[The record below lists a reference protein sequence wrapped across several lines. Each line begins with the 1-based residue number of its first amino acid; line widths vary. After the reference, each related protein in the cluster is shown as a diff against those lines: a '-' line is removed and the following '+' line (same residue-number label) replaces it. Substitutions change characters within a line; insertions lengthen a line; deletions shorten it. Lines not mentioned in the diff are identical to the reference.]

1 VVLRTDGDPAALAG
15 SVRAIVRRLDATM
28 PVRDLATM
36 EERVHAAQRSER
48 FRAVLVGALGVL
60 ALALSVI
67 GIYGVVSYTACP
79 RTIRRRWR
87 RWRSCCSLSR
97 WRRPSCRRCARAGW
111 IRSWRCGRSEAVRL
125 SFSTTTGPWAMDEW
139 GNICTADD
147 ETDAS
152 EGGYA
157 RKRFFDGR
165 DHPMPPFH
173 AFPVSKDQRDWI
185 NLRWR

>member
-1 VVLRTDGDPAALAG
+1 
-15 SVRAIVRRLDATM
+15 
-28 PVRDLATM
+28 
-36 EERVHAAQRSER
+36 
-48 FRAVLVGALGVL
+48 
-60 ALALSVI
+60 
-67 GIYGVVSYTACP
+67 
-79 RTIRRRWR
+79 
-87 RWRSCCSLSR
+87 
-97 WRRPSCRRCARAGW
+97 
-111 IRSWRCGRSEAVRL
+111 
-125 SFSTTTGPWAMDEW
+125 MDEW

-165 DHPMPPFH
+165 DPMPPFH